1 MAFGQALLCA
11 TLALYHQPTVQQP
24 IHIMNPAYAG
34 IAAILL
40 YLLGSGLQV
49 RDYRARRTA
58 NREQLLWVALPA
70 VALHGVT
77 AWFLVNSPA
86 GLNLGLY
93 SAACLTTFIL
103 AALVLIGSI
112 RAPLQNLF
120 LFVFPL
126 STLGILAGI
135 SLSSTF
141 TPITTISGALLL
153 HIMLSVM
160 AYTVLLFAACQS
172 LVLRTQEKA
181 LRDKRDISVLK
192 MLPPLQTMES
202 ILFQWLFV
210 GVLLL
215 TLAIGSGFLFLDDM
229 FGQPIHHTVLSIA
242 SWVAFTTLLIG
253 RARFG
258 WRGATATRWTLAGF
272 VLLLLGYL
280 GSKFVVEVLLQ
291 R

>member
-1 MAFGQALLCA
+1 
-11 TLALYHQPTVQQP
+11 
-24 IHIMNPAYAG
+24 MNPAYPG
-34 IAAILL
+34 IAAFVL
-40 YLLGSGLQV
+40 YLLGFVLQGT
-49 RDYRARRTA
+49 DYRARRTV
-58 NREQLLWVALPA
+58 NQSRLLSIALPA
-70 VALHGVT
+70 TLLHGVT
-77 AWFLVNSPA
+77 AWFVVSTPT

-103 AALVLIGSI
+103 AALVLAGSF
-112 RAPLQNLF
+112 RAPLNNLF

-126 STLGILAGI
+126 SALGVL
-135 SLSSTF
+135 LSITFTSSF
-141 TPITTISGALLL
+141 TPISIMSTELLV
-153 HIMLSVM
+153 HIMLSVL

-172 LVLRTQEKA
+172 LLLRTQEKA
-181 LRDKRDISVLK
+181 LRDKRDISVLR

-202 ILFQWLFV
+202 MLFQWLFV
-210 GVLLL
+210 GVVLL

-242 SWVAFTTLLIG
+242 SWVAFTILLIG

-272 VLLLLGYL
+272 ALLLLGYL